1 MVAKLNRRNEG
12 NKKRRKATSRC
23 WMRLVHSLVVLY
35 ITPGA
40 TCLSDVSLPI
50 TYACTHIR
58 AIHSTSVCAYLS
70 ISSDWL
76 YRLRTVAESRIR
88 CSNAR
93 EKEKRRERESS
104 LIFRESNPVM
114 ARIQIFIPLS
124 LALFHPRCVIRVSP
138 FSLILNVCTLSVT
151 ALIFPRRLFLRKKR
165 VSHRDNFIY
174 SFGESDT
181 RRVRR

>member
-58 AIHSTSVCAYLS
+58 AIHSTRRMRLS
-70 ISSDWL
+70 IHILWL
-76 YRLRTVAESRIR
+76 ALSVTHGGRIPYSVLE
-88 CSNAR
+88 CT
-93 EKEKRRERESS
+93 REREEKSS
-104 LIFRESNPVM
+104 LIFHESNPVM

-174 SFGESDT
+174 SFSESDT
-181 RRVRR
+181 RRVHR